1 MNGTIGNAIIRLTF
15 PNNRILP
22 LSLEK
27 RPLRT
32 FVHLFED
39 SIERLWSRGFGRSDQ
54 YTKCMD
60 FFRLAKPANYLCCN
74 IQFLFQK
81 SGQDIF

>member
-39 SIERLWSRGFGRSDQ
+39 SVEILKSGGFRRSDQ
-54 YTKCMD
+54 YTNCMD
-60 FFRLAKPANYLCCN
+60 FIA
-74 IQFLFQK
+74 
-81 SGQDIF
+81 

>member
-39 SIERLWSRGFGRSDQ
+39 SVKRLQIGGLERSDQ

-60 FFRLAKPANYLCCN
+60 ILA
-74 IQFLFQK
+74 
-81 SGQDIF
+81 

>member
-1 MNGTIGNAIIRLTF
+1 MNGTIGNVIIRLTF
-15 PNNRILP
+15 PNNRIVL

-39 SIERLWSRGFGRSDQ
+39 SFEDLRVDIFG
-54 YTKCMD
+54 KVI
-60 FFRLAKPANYLCCN
+60 N
-74 IQFLFQK
+74 IQNACFFLA
-81 SGQDIF
+81 